1 MRKEQ
6 FITVKKYKNRKPIS
20 IEYLDVAFS
29 FDIES
34 TSFNTYKGKVISE
47 KELNE
52 LDFKEQFEVIPHAT
66 MYVWQ
71 ADFNDEITVK
81 RTWQEFKD
89 YMNAI
94 IEKYQLSPTRR
105 VICWVHNLAFESE
118 WISKFFHFISE
129 ESLCLKSNKWSLSE
143 KIQDHFTFILHEF

>member
-47 KELNE
+47 
-52 LDFKEQFEVIPHAT
+52 
-66 MYVWQ
+66 
-71 ADFNDEITVK
+71 
-81 RTWQEFKD
+81 
-89 YMNAI
+89 
-94 IEKYQLSPTRR
+94 
-105 VICWVHNLAFESE
+105 
-118 WISKFFHFISE
+118 SE
-129 ESLCLKSNKWSLSE
+129 EMYIRIGMSYGLSLASIGLGLLPSDITIDFE
-143 KIQDHFTFILHEF
+143 K

>member
-6 FITVKKYKNRKPIS
+6 FITVKKYKNKRPIS

-94 IEKYQLSPTRR
+94 IDKYQLSPTRR

-118 WISKFFHFISE
+118 
-129 ESLCLKSNKWSLSE
+129 
-143 KIQDHFTFILHEF
+143 